1 MRKHAVGIISLLCA
15 VLAGCEG
22 QAGSVTEQAQTAQS
36 AAQEAMSQAESA
48 KEAVESM
55 AAYGQGLYDSYASG
69 GDGDFSTFDAYFE
82 KLDKVNAAIDE
93 YILDRNADL
102 LKPGEIQFLPGGSVS
117 SEDFEYLKEFR
128 EIYSALQYNYNK
140 DDDGVLR
147 LADIGDD
154 VIMFSFKEEED
165 GSITITDTR
174 FAEKGEKEAASLQ
187 EMCDELGTSYDD
199 AAEMLAF
206 NRAYAV
212 HDMIRYMDN
221 NPDVTGVE
229 YEGEVRTRDELEEI
243 ETERLREIF
252 PDDFVEEE

>member
-1 MRKHAVGIISLLCA
+1 MRKHAVVIISLLCA

-22 QAGSVTEQAQTAQS
+22 QAGSVTEQAQTAQG
-36 AAQEAMSQAESA
+36 AAQEAMSKAESA

-102 LKPGEIQFLPGGSVS
+102 LKPGELQFLPGGSVS

-128 EIYSALQYNYNK
+128 LISSALQYNYNK
-140 DDDGVLR
+140 DGDVLR

-154 VIMFSFKEEED
+154 VIMFSFREEED

-174 FAEKGEKEAASLQ
+174 IAEKGEKEAASLK
-187 EMCDELGTSYDD
+187 EMCDDLGTSFDD
-199 AAEMLAF
+199 AVEMLAF

-212 HDMIRYMDN
+212 HDMIEYMDN
-221 NPDVTGVE
+221 NPGVTGAE
-229 YEGEVRTRDELEEI
+229 YEGEVRTRDELEELMDQ
-243 ETERLREIF
+243 RLREIF